1 MDSSRSKAIG
11 INTVLMQY
19 RDDKEIEKNGIKLE
33 DTLLKELIDI
43 ATPDKDK
50 IDYKELDKLVAE
62 KITSEEG
69 VTKVYG
75 HTIIKFEMVE
85 ASLSMTINVK

>member
-1 MDSSRSKAIG
+1 MLCLALDFSRFKAIG
-11 INTVLMQY
+11 VNTVLMQY

-43 ATPDKDK
+43 VKPDKDR
-50 IDYKELDKLVAE
+50 IDYKELDKLVSE
-62 KITSEEG
+62 KITSDKG

-75 HTIIKFEMVE
+75 HMIIRFEMV
-85 ASLSMTINVK
+85 